1 MALNN
6 AGNKMCVFSGFG
18 NSYSCA
24 YLSNPEKL
32 SIKESL
38 LELGGDSK
46 YQFAFIEDDFP
57 EINESNKSLIESK
70 ARSLLGLIISATT
83 AIVSE
88 DNSIQN
94 KAFGSEIT
102 KLKDRDYRTYNIDPE
117 SNEAYFRWTMSS
129 ESGELLDVMV
139 SFFTFDSQS
148 YSILSVLSNENI
160 MGKVQIT
167 ECCIKKNKTPVCFN
181 LESEIFEIIQINE
194 VRPDYF
200 LIPVI
205 ETSTTYSIRMAY
217 NGFN

>member
-24 YLSNPEKL
+24 YLSNQEKI
-32 SIKESL
+32 SIKDSL
-38 LELGGDSK
+38 LELGGNSK
-46 YQFAFIEDDFP
+46 YQIVFTEDDFP

-70 ARSLLGLIISATT
+70 ARSLLGLIVSATT

-102 KLKDRDYRTYNIDPE
+102 KLKDKDYRTYNIDPE
-117 SNEAYFRWTMSS
+117 SNDAYFRWTMLS
-129 ESGELLDVMV
+129 ELGEPLDVIV
-139 SFFTFDSQS
+139 TFVTFDSQT
-148 YSILSVLSNENI
+148 YSFLSVVSNENI
-160 MGKVQIT
+160 MGKVQIA
-167 ECCIKKNKTPVCFN
+167 ECCIKKKKTPVCFN

-194 VRPDYF
+194 IRPDYF
-200 LIPVI
+200 LMPII
-205 ETSTTYSIRMAY
+205 ETSTTYSIRTAY